1 MRKREF
7 VGITVIGGIVCFIC
21 CLLGRNREF
30 EKGYKDFVDPNNA
43 DDLLAEATLIA
54 MLSL

>member
-30 EKGYKDFVDPNNA
+30 EKGYKDA
-43 DDLLAEATLIA
+43 DRMRTSEGTQ
-54 MLSL
+54 SV